1 MEKHRKPPRNPSQV
15 PGSQS
20 TLPPEGAGPLPPS
33 GKPPP
38 HAQRRFAVLGT
49 PVPPKAQF
57 LLTATYLLK
66 LLPLLPSLDS
76 SYSLSNMLGETS
88 QSLIFTFP
96 LPSTVPRRYK
106 CSFKYCSNSVMQ
118 VLISSI
124 FIPFQ
129 FQIRS
134 LFHLRVSFV
143 PTHH

>member
-1 MEKHRKPPRNPSQV
+1 MWKHRKPPRNPSQV
-15 PGSQS
+15 PVSQS
-20 TLPPEGAGPLPPS
+20 TLSPECRAPPS
-33 GKPPP
+33 VWKAPSP
-38 HAQRRFAVLGT
+38 HAQRRFSVLGT

-57 LLTATYLLK
+57 LLTYLLK

-106 CSFKYCSNSVMQ
+106 CSFKCCSNSIMQ

-134 LFHLRVSFV
+134 FFHLRVSFI